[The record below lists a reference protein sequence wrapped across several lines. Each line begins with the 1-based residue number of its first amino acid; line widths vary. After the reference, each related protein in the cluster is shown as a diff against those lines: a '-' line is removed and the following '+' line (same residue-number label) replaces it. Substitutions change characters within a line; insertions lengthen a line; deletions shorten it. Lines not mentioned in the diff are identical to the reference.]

1 VPQAEIFLKATASQ
15 VRHAP
20 MTAGASGEAVKK
32 QIQIKRF
39 DPSNPDTYTLVVS
52 GAESLIFGRS
62 LTNPKKTC
70 RRLMTSDAR
79 RRVGLKLSKPSRIRC
94 DTSSLRTQSL
104 WNRRGRLRSWYRS
117 RVKAGKVS

>member
-1 VPQAEIFLKATASQ
+1 
-15 VRHAP
+15 

-62 LTNPKKTC
+62 LTSPKKTC
-70 RRLMTSDAR
+70 RRLMTRDAR
-79 RRVGLKLSKPSRIRC
+79 RRGGLKSSKPSRIRC
-94 DTSSLRTQSL
+94 DTSSLRTQLL
-104 WNRRGRLRSWYRS
+104 WNMRRRLRSWSRF
-117 RVKAGKVS
+117 RVKAGRVS